1 MEKGSF
7 QFFIHKNKRMTGYL
21 KGCAHEREGG
31 EERGRGRG
39 GGGERERER
48 GGVSKLL
55 QVANYNRY
63 IYFRAG
69 VK

>member
-1 MEKGSF
+1 
-7 QFFIHKNKRMTGYL
+7 MTGYL